1 MSYSNVY
8 FILFKPQLSENIG
21 ACARALKN
29 FNFKNL
35 RLVMPKINYPNEK
48 VLATSV
54 GARNVINSSKVF
66 DNFEDSIK
74 DINCVIAT
82 SSRLRKKN
90 YKYLSISDL
99 NKIDFN
105 RRVGIVLGPEAS
117 GLANNEMSYAN
128 YVIKLPTNKKFQSLN
143 ISHCVILLCYELFKI
158 LGKKNNKFK
167 SIYKNKRIS
176 KKDLNNF
183 VNFLI
188 DSLDQI
194 GFLQPQHKRK
204 SMIENMRSIFHKMDL
219 SNKEMRILLSIF
231 ASLKNRKGSLTN
243 TLL

>member
-1 MSYSNVY
+1 
-8 FILFKPQLSENIG
+8 
-21 ACARALKN
+21 
-29 FNFKNL
+29 
-35 RLVMPKINYPNEK
+35 
-48 VLATSV
+48 
-54 GARNVINSSKVF
+54 
-66 DNFEDSIK
+66 
-74 DINCVIAT
+74 
-82 SSRLRKKN
+82 
-90 YKYLSISDL
+90 
-99 NKIDFN
+99 
-105 RRVGIVLGPEAS
+105 
-117 GLANNEMSYAN
+117 MSYAN

-158 LGKKNNKFK
+158 LRKKNNKFK